1 MHQRNAVAR
10 EMRMRVQR
18 DRRAMRGPARMRDPG
33 RAFQVSFF
41 DLSDQ
46 VLHAAHRARAL
57 KTAVIHGHA
66 ARIVAVVLQPFQ
78 ALEQNGHYVARRD
91 RADDTAHLLVTL
103 SSRRWRRLPLF
114 DGPLPARPHDLLFLG
129 QREFAWRHVL
139 GNGRAGTYGCAR
151 MDGDRR
157 NQLDIGT
164 DQYVVLDHGA
174 VLVHAV
180 VVARDGAGADIH
192 VASYAGVAHVGE
204 MVGLRALTDV
214 GRLDFDEIADVHL

>member
-1 MHQRNAVAR
+1 M
-10 EMRMRVQR
+10 
-18 DRRAMRGPARMRDPG
+18 
-33 RAFQVSFF
+33 
-41 DLSDQ
+41 
-46 VLHAAHRARAL
+46 
-57 KTAVIHGHA
+57 
-66 ARIVAVVLQPFQ
+66 
-78 ALEQNGHYVARRD
+78 
-91 RADDTAHLLVTL
+91 
-103 SSRRWRRLPLF
+103 
-114 DGPLPARPHDLLFLG
+114 PARPHYLLFLG

-204 MVGLRALTDV
+204 MVGLRAHADV
-214 GRLDFDEIADVHL
+214 GRFDFDEIADVHLRRELGAGPDARVRPDPAVIPDRGFVDQRKRLDARRAKAACLVRRGDFSLTMSIRGQYYEYAVQKALNLVNELFLLLHETYPDYMIEHFGLSAE